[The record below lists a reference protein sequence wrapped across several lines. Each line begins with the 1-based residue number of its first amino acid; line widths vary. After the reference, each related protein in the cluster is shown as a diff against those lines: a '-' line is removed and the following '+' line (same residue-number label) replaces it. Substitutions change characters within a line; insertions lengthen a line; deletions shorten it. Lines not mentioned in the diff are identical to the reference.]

1 MLWYMIFVFSFF
13 FTSELILTSLWQQKR
28 KTKVLIA
35 EAFQKLTILSIHH
48 FRYQCWNEK
57 DSIAN
62 TKLRFWI
69 YSQNSNIN
77 TKIVC
82 ISYYSGIYLWPFF
95 NGTLFGFFY
104 EYFTTVFSFY
114 LGSPYETNAKRDRGC
129 IIIWEIDVQ
138 NWQQETVVVVP
149 RRLSKTEN
157 NKKLLTTIYQ

>member
-1 MLWYMIFVFSFF
+1 MH
-13 FTSELILTSLWQQKR
+13 
-28 KTKVLIA
+28 KVWFALA
-35 EAFQKLTILSIHH
+35 TILEFTYGLSSM
-48 FRYQCWNEK
+48 E
-57 DSIAN
+57 
-62 TKLRFWI
+62 L
-69 YSQNSNIN
+69 
-77 TKIVC
+77 
-82 ISYYSGIYLWPFF
+82 YLAFF
-95 NGTLFGFFY
+95 N